1 MTNLYKVIIGVLLT
15 LCFIYV
21 VDNPTPNY
29 VKRDRITWEEIVEW
43 RMLKYKQNKLRNIEE
58 RRND

>member
-1 MTNLYKVIIGVLLT
+1 MTNLYKVVIGVLLT

-29 VKRDRITWEEIVEW
+29 VKRDRITWEE
-43 RMLKYKQNKLRNIEE
+43 MLNGEC
-58 RRND
+58 